1 MSVFAVHKLFVVRRK
16 LVVKIWVYGKVAEVI
31 NGFSQHVTAILYVSR
46 NF

>member
-1 MSVFAVHKLFVVRRK
+1 MGVFAVQKLLVVRRK
-16 LVVKIWVYGKVAEVI
+16 LVIEIRVYGKVAEVI